1 MHTAKELKKIKKMQK
16 NNQFFAKM
24 FHFSEK
30 IRSDYLIQNPEKLKI
45 IVDYIKEN
53 GKDVK
58 LITKVDKRS
67 TNIEDIQIYFDN
79 GEYDKIFKNFYFTS
93 FLVELPKDKML
104 SKINNYHMSF
114 CNELLILNYPLVFD
128 VVYKTVK
135 ATPSYHI
142 YFNDIKNTT
151 MEVIVSSIVK
161 FNLSKGFMFSTYLSY
176 WVKYGVD
183 EELKYILADIKMK
196 YSNNVPIHYRFI
208 GKIFIDKSYD
218 MKILR
223 LNDIVGKSSIGNE
236 KKKELREKIDK
247 LKKERS
253 DSYKKYIQRVLDSN
267 FNFFELLG
275 FNISY
280 ESSVKSLIDSLN
292 KIITKKEYR
301 DKMLKLIKKYR
312 PEHMNY
318 FTTSKSQKEAFYIIL
333 FYELRGKEPEIVSE
347 LGGDSL
353 ESIDMQSETEENEI
367 YESIYKL
374 IPEEYFTEFE
384 DFVNGNKD
392 TLNPEIRKYLKKKL
406 SKTDLESTPS
416 DYEKIIRF

>member
-223 LNDIVGKSSIGNE
+223 LNDMVGKSSIGNE
-236 KKKELREKIDK
+236 KKKELREKIYK
-247 LKKERS
+247 LKKEKS

>member
-223 LNDIVGKSSIGNE
+223 LNDMVGKSSIGNE
-236 KKKELREKIDK
+236 KKKELREKIYK
-247 LKKERS
+247 LKKEKS

-318 FTTSKSQKEAFYIIL
+318 FTSSKSQKEAFYIIL